1 MCEPTT
7 IALIASTAIAG
18 ISQYGQYQSAKAQVR
33 AIDEQ
38 NEIQAQEISEAAGLE
53 MTERARAARR
63 ERGAMRA
70 AGAESGINLG
80 SNSFLAGLQTSVLNQ
95 YNDQGLIL
103 RNESNQQR
111 ARDAQARSLTS
122 RIQVPTALSAALNI
136 GAAGLGAYGD
146 ATAARRAG
154 EQSATGGP

>member
-7 IALIASTAIAG
+7 IMMGVSMAVAAVGT
-18 ISQYGQYQSAKAQVR
+18 YGQIQSGKAQVR
-33 AIDEQ
+33 AIDKQ
-38 NEIQAQEISEAAGLE
+38 NEIQAQEIAEAAGVE

-122 RIQVPTALSAALNI
+122 QVHIPSALEGALTIGSAGVSGYRDAR
-136 GAAGLGAYGD
+136 AAGF
-146 ATAARRAG
+146 AG
-154 EQSATGGP
+154 QKSVTG

>member
-1 MCEPTT
+1 MCEPVTLTT
-7 IALIASTAIAG
+7 GLMYASMAVSAVG
-18 ISQYGQYQSAKAQVR
+18 AYGQYQSGKAQTR
-33 AIDEQ
+33 AINKQ
-38 NEIQAQEISEAAGLE
+38 NEIQAQEIAEAAGLE

-80 SNSFLAGLQTSVLNQ
+80 SNSFLAGLQVSAMNQ

-111 ARDAQARSLTS
+111 ARDASARSAAA
-122 RIQVPTALSAALNI
+122 RIEMPTALTAALSI
-136 GAAGLGAYGD
+136 GSAGLQGYAAGAS
-146 ATAARRAG
+146 ATRAG
-154 EQSATGGP
+154 QDANT